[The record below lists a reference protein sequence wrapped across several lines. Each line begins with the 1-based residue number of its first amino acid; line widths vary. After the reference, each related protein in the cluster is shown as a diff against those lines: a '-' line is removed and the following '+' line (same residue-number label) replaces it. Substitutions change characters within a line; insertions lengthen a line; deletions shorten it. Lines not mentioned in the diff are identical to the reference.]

1 MPSLQGARVPP
12 TSYDDLPPPA
22 RAAHDAHTSVA
33 RITNMKR
40 TLLHS
45 VPAFEALMTWYPL
58 RDAVQ
63 PFLGERLTTLFAH
76 AVSAETD
83 CLICS
88 TFFRRLLIQSGE
100 DPDRLELSEWEAAV
114 VAFGRKL
121 AVTPHTM
128 PDEIYAPIA
137 ARLTRE
143 QIVALTSFGAL
154 MVATNVFNNALDVP
168 LDDYLEPFQRRDA
181 QPREARHG

>member
-1 MPSLQGARVPP
+1 MSSFPGARVPP
-12 TSYDDLPPPA
+12 TTYEHLTPDA
-22 RAAHDAHTSVA
+22 RSAHDGHARVA

-58 RDAVQ
+58 RDTVQ

-88 TFFRRLLIQSGE
+88 TFFRRLLVQSGE
-100 DPDRLELSEWEAAV
+100 DPDRLALNEWEAAV
-114 VAFGRKL
+114 VAFGRSL
-121 AVTPHTM
+121 AVTPHAV
-128 PDEIYAPIA
+128 PDRLYAPIA
-137 ARLTRE
+137 ARLTQQ
-143 QIVALTSFGAL
+143 QIVALTAFGAM
-154 MVATNVFNNALDVP
+154 MVATNVFNNALGVP
-168 LDDYLEPFQRRDA
+168 LDEYLEPYRA
-181 QPREARHG
+181 AEAPHG

>member
-1 MPSLQGARVPP
+1 MSSPQHVRIPP
-12 TSYDDLPPPA
+12 TTYDDLPPA
-22 RAAHDAHTSVA
+22 AKVAHDAHTEVA

-100 DPDRLELSEWEAAV
+100 NPDRLKLDEWESAV
-114 VAFGRKL
+114 IAFGRRL
-121 AVTPHTM
+121 AVTPYTV
-128 PDEIYAPIA
+128 PDEIYAPLA

-143 QIVALTSFGAL
+143 QIVVLTAFGAL

-168 LDDYLEPFQRRDA
+168 LDEYLEPFRRV
-181 QPREARHG
+181 EAKHG

>member
-1 MPSLQGARVPP
+1 MTSDQGARVPP
-12 TSYDDLPPPA
+12 TDYKELPPA
-22 RAAHDAHTSVA
+22 AKAAHDGHTAIA

-58 RDAVQ
+58 RDTVQ

-100 DPDRLELSEWEAAV
+100 DPDRLRLDEWETAV

-121 AVTPHTM
+121 AVTPYTV
-128 PDEIYAPIA
+128 PDEVYAPIA

-143 QIVALTSFGAL
+143 QIVALTAFGAL

-168 LDDYLEPFQRRDA
+168 LDEYLEPFRRV
-181 QPREARHG
+181 EARHG

>member
-1 MPSLQGARVPP
+1 MTGLDGARVAPA
-12 TSYDDLPPPA
+12 TYDALPPPA
-22 RAAHDAHTSVA
+22 RAAHDAHTAVA

-58 RDAVQ
+58 RDAVK

-100 DPDRLELSEWEAAV
+100 DPDRLALDEWEAAV
-114 VAFGRKL
+114 VAFGRRL
-121 AVTPHTM
+121 AVTPHTV
-128 PDEIYAPIA
+128 PDDVYAPIA
-137 ARLTRE
+137 ARLTGE
-143 QIVALTSFGAL
+143 QIVTLTAFGAL

-168 LDDYLEPFQRRDA
+168 LDDYLEPFRRKEEKD
-181 QPREARHG
+181 G

>member
-12 TSYDDLPPPA
+12 ATYDDLPPSA
-22 RAAHDAHTSVA
+22 RAAHDAHTAVA

-76 AVSAETD
+76 AISSETD

-88 TFFRRLLIQSGE
+88 TFFRRILIEVGE
-100 DPDRLELSEWEAAV
+100 NPDRLQLDERETAV
-114 VAFGRKL
+114 VEFG
-121 AVTPHTM
+121 
-128 PDEIYAPIA
+128 
-137 ARLTRE
+137 
-143 QIVALTSFGAL
+143 
-154 MVATNVFNNALDVP
+154 
-168 LDDYLEPFQRRDA
+168 
-181 QPREARHG
+181 